1 MLMMKFQFHSNRND
15 LEDCCKQTMG
25 NLEKLK
31 AKFDIDLQVDSL
43 RNKVSLNFGGGSES
57 LFSCWKKA
65 EVIAIDHTRH
75 DLPPLN
81 HTSRDFRIQHNS

>member
-31 AKFDIDLQVDSL
+31 AKFGIDLQFDSL
-43 RNKVSLNFGGGSES
+43 RNKVSLISEAVVNRFS
-57 LFSCWKKA
+57 LVGKRRK
-65 EVIAIDHTRH
+65 
-75 DLPPLN
+75 
-81 HTSRDFRIQHNS
+81 